1 MLFRSAG
8 LPDLQRAMTAT
19 HNARLDALTQARID
33 VDIYE
38 RALEVVTTKGAQ
50 ATTSIGAVPATP
62 VALRDRLETA
72 YRRLAV
78 LEPESPVR
86 VQLVEKAN
94 RTRKW
99 SLL

>member
-1 MLFRSAG
+1 
-8 LPDLQRAMTAT
+8 
-19 HNARLDALTQARID
+19 
-33 VDIYE
+33 
-38 RALEVVTTKGAQ
+38 
-50 ATTSIGAVPATP
+50 
-62 VALRDRLETA
+62 VALRDRLEAA
-72 YRRLAV
+72 YRTLAV